1 MGAIK
6 NTVIIKNM
14 HLGVLLLILF
24 INTKIEIAKI

>member
-14 HLGVLLLILF
+14 HLGVLFLYF
-24 INTKIEIAKI
+24 INTKMEMAKI